1 MAQIPS
7 ASPLKME
14 SLSPEILELIIPHLF
29 EVPPIKHPMPWDREP
44 VLNVAQYATM
54 SRKWQYSVERFT
66 MADIKKYSTDLD
78 MFRQVF
84 SSQPTARTA
93 FSVLKERGK
102 EKQTMKH
109 LIEAWRS
116 CWMAYLPG
124 EHRALI

>member
-14 SLSPEILELIIPHLF
+14 SLRPEILELIIPHLF

-102 EKQTMKH
+102 EKQTMKP
-109 LIEAWRS
+109 LTEA
-116 CWMAYLPG
+116 
-124 EHRALI
+124 